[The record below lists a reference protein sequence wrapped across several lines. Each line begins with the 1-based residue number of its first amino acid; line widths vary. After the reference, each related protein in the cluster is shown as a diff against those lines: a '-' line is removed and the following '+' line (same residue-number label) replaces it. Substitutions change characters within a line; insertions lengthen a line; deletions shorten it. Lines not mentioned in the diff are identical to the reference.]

1 MGQPGRLDA
10 DRLKQ
15 IAGAT
20 GLDRRAFDACLGGG
34 RFTSAM
40 RKAIDEAGRYAVTS
54 SPGLL
59 VNGALAPP
67 LPPFLPPFEYLKR
80 IIEQELLRVSAA
92 ANRR

>member
-1 MGQPGRLDA
+1 
-10 DRLKQ
+10 LKQ
-15 IAGAT
+15 IAGAA
-20 GLDRRAFDACLGGG
+20 GLDRRAFDACLDEG

-54 SPGLL
+54 SPAFL

-67 LPPFLPPFEYLKR
+67 LPPFLPPYEFLKR
-80 IIEQELLRVSAA
+80 IIEEELLRVSAA